1 MKKIVTLLSLVVF
14 FGSIGFS
21 QDLIVTNEGDSINCK
36 ITKVKTDAIYFT
48 FKYKEEIRNTLLPVS
63 KIKHHQFG
71 YYQTSEVPEE
81 KIVGYE
87 NYKHFRIAFNGG
99 FSYMTAK
106 ISKDTPSDFK
116 DYTRELKSGHHFGL
130 DAIYYFTEPL
140 GLGFKYCLFKSKN
153 SVDNIYMTDIN
164 GNTRYGK
171 MSDDL
176 SITFFGPAF
185 STRLL
190 NSDKTNAFLIG
201 ISIGYIGYRNDFV
214 LIDDYEMT
222 GSTAGFVYE
231 MGYDIGLSEKVSL
244 GFQFTLIGGNLSK
257 YELSDGI
264 STQTIKLDSDEDE
277 LISTSHIDFSIGLRF
292 NL

>member
-1 MKKIVTLLSLVVF
+1 
-14 FGSIGFS
+14 
-21 QDLIVTNEGDSINCK
+21 
-36 ITKVKTDAIYFT
+36 
-48 FKYKEEIRNTLLPVS
+48 
-63 KIKHHQFG
+63 
-71 YYQTSEVPEE
+71 
-81 KIVGYE
+81 
-87 NYKHFRIAFNGG
+87 
-99 FSYMTAK
+99 
-106 ISKDTPSDFK
+106 
-116 DYTRELKSGHHFGL
+116 
-130 DAIYYFTEPL
+130 
-140 GLGFKYCLFKSKN
+140 
-153 SVDNIYMTDIN
+153 MTDIN